1 MKVLAA
7 TIVSLSLVAV
17 SAFAADREPASD
29 IRPRVDHH
37 LREAAVLAQHFEA
50 LVAADC
56 PRFASRAEW
65 NVYLDREIDQ
75 MLLLAA
81 HVEQAWVEAKRTGDK
96 DVRRAAK
103 APGRRLEEAVQLVD
117 KLTVC
122 AEENGTT
129 FSPGPV
135 YRRLE
140 RDLPQRQAEIALP
153 R

>member
-1 MKVLAA
+1 MRLLAA
-7 TIVSLSLVAV
+7 ALSALTVIAAP
-17 SAFAADREPASD
+17 AFAAAHEPVAE
-29 IRPRVDHH
+29 IQPRVDYH
-37 LREAAVLAQHFEA
+37 LREAALLTQHFEA

-56 PRFASRAEW
+56 PRFASVAEW
-65 NVYLDREIDQ
+65 SAYLTREVDQ

-81 HVEQAWVEAKRTGDK
+81 HVEQAWVEAKRTSDK

-103 APGRRLEEAVQLVD
+103 APGRRLDEATQVVD
-117 KLTVC
+117 KLSAC
-122 AEENGTT
+122 AQENGTT

-140 RDLPQRQAEIALP
+140 RDLPERQAEIALP

>member
-1 MKVLAA
+1 MRCLATA
-7 TIVSLSLVAV
+7 AVTLVLVAGP
-17 SAFAADREPASD
+17 ALAADREPASE

-37 LREAAVLAQHFEA
+37 LREAAVLTRHFEA

-56 PRFASRAEW
+56 PRFASSVEW
-65 NVYLDREIDQ
+65 NVYLDREVDR

-129 FSPGPV
+129 FSPGPI

-140 RDLPQRQAEIALP
+140 RDLPQRQADIALP

>member
-7 TIVSLSLVAV
+7 TIAMLSVVAV
-17 SAFAADREPASD
+17 SAFAADREPASE

-37 LREAAVLAQHFEA
+37 LREAGVLTQHFEV
-50 LVAADC
+50 LVAAGC

-65 NVYLDREIDQ
+65 NVFLDQEVDR

-103 APGRRLEEAVQLVD
+103 APGRR
-117 KLTVC
+117 
-122 AEENGTT
+122 
-129 FSPGPV
+129 
-135 YRRLE
+135 
-140 RDLPQRQAEIALP
+140 
-153 R
+153 